1 MKRAYF
7 YNTPIGEIGIA
18 EENGAITNVFFG
30 NTVKPGSY
38 ELTQTPLLKDAL
50 AQLMEYFAGSRKE
63 FVLKL
68 APGGTAFEQAVWNSL
83 MHIPYGQTRSY
94 ADIAR
99 AVNRPNACR
108 AVGRA
113 NARNPIS
120 LFIPCHRVVGSN
132 HSLTGYAGGIAAKEY
147 LLRLEGARV

>member
-7 YNTPIGEIGIA
+7 YHTPIGKLGIA

-30 NTVKPGSY
+30 NTVKPGPY
-38 ELTQTPLLKDAL
+38 ELMQSPLLEDAS
-50 AQLMEYFAGSRKE
+50 AQLIEYFAGSRKE
-63 FVLKL
+63 FAIRL
-68 APGGTAFEQAVWNSL
+68 APVGTAFEQAVWNAL
-83 MHIPYGQTRSY
+83 INIPYGQTRSY

-99 AVNRPNACR
+99 EVNQPNAYR

-120 LFIPCHRVVGSN
+120 LFIPCHRVIGTN

-147 LLRLEGARV
+147 LLRLEGVRI

>member
-38 ELTQTPLLKDAL
+38 ELTQTALLEDAS
-50 AQLMEYFAGSRKE
+50 AQLMEYFAGRRKE

-68 APGGTAFEQAVWNSL
+68 SPGGTAFEQAVWDAL

-99 AVNRPNACR
+99 EANRPNACR
-108 AVGRA
+108 AVGHA

-132 HSLTGYAGGIAAKEY
+132 HSLTGYAGGIDAKEY